1 VFLNVLSL
9 RERRILRKHLLDAST
24 REILRPAGKRRTS
37 GDDAFRNGADL
48 RAREHPAIDDRAGS
62 SVTCKVTSKT
72 SEMSRLRVADD
83 ITQLVGE
90 TPMLQ
95 LKRLVPAGSADVFA
109 KLEYLNPGG
118 SVKDRAAIGIIRRAE
133 QDGRLAPGG
142 TIVEATAG
150 NTGIGL
156 ALIGVN
162 RGYKVRLFVPERF
175 SEEKVKIMRAL
186 GAEVVRTP
194 DAEGMQGAIR
204 QAKELVATDPK
215 AFMAGQFENQA
226 NPDYHYETTAREIFE
241 QMDGRVDAVVLGCGT
256 SGTFSG
262 IARYLKEN
270 SPQVLAYAVET
281 QGSILGGGK
290 PGPHKVEGIGASF
303 IPKTFDRS
311 VCDEVMMV
319 MDDEAFGMV
328 KILAAQEGVLAG
340 SSGGAA
346 VFAALKV
353 AKKLGSGKRIVTI
366 VPDSAERYLSKKIFE
381 GGL

>member
-1 VFLNVLSL
+1 
-9 RERRILRKHLLDAST
+9 
-24 REILRPAGKRRTS
+24 
-37 GDDAFRNGADL
+37 
-48 RAREHPAIDDRAGS
+48 
-62 SVTCKVTSKT
+62 
-72 SEMSRLRVADD
+72 MSRLRVADD

-95 LKRLVPAGSADVFA
+95 LKRMVPNGSADVFA

-118 SVKDRAAIGIIRRAE
+118 SVKDRAAIGIIKRAE
-133 QDGRLAPGG
+133 EEGRLSPGG

-162 RGYKVRLFVPERF
+162 RGYKVKLFVPEHF

-186 GAEVVRTP
+186 GAEVFRTP
-194 DAEGMQGAIR
+194 DAEGMQGAIK

-215 AFMAGQFENQA
+215 AFMAGQFENLA
-226 NPDYHYETTAREIFE
+226 NPDFHYETTAHEIFE
-241 QMDGRVDAVVLGCGT
+241 QMDGRIDAVVVGCGT

-262 IARYLKEN
+262 VSRYMKEKLPN
-270 SPQVLAYAVET
+270 VLGIAVET
-281 QGSILGGGK
+281 QGSVLGGGR

-311 VCDEVMMV
+311 VCDEVLMV
-319 MDDEAFGMV
+319 RDDDAFATV
-328 KILAAQEGVLAG
+328 AALAAKEGVLAG

-346 VFAALKV
+346 VYASLQM
-353 AKKLGSGKRIVTI
+353 AKRLGPGKRVVTI
-366 VPDSAERYLSKKIFE
+366 IPDSAERYLSKKIFE
-381 GGL
+381 GGM